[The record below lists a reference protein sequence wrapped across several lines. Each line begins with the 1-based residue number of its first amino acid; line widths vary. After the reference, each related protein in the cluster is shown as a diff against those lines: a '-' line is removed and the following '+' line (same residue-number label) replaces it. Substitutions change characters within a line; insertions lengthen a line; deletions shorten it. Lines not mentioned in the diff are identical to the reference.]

1 MDTPTPVAPRA
12 RRAPPALTS
21 RLAGALLA
29 LGVAGTTPAD
39 DGRADRPDG
48 HPYTMDPAEAFA
60 ADAPALGAAR
70 TTVGPGA
77 AGTGDGDGAGDADAG
92 AEVAA
97 TLERLR
103 YIEAVIGERV
113 EERAALGRRIG
124 EADEREAEELRER
137 AAELGEEIG
146 ELRRTL
152 ESIATGGIDS
162 SLFEE
167 DEGAPEEEGDWR
179 SDLALVAQPVIDSMK
194 EITEKPRRIKEQN
207 DLIAERERELE
218 IANQAL
224 EGLAPELEF
233 ARDEALVSTLRTFE
247 RRWRKR
253 ADDAEAA
260 IEIARF
266 EIASL
271 RGDQP
276 LWRTALDGVWAFATG
291 RGLTL
296 VLAAAAAAGVFYGSR
311 FALSGY
317 RKTLL
322 DRSEPES
329 RTRYRLAEYGM
340 HAGTGLLMLVA
351 VFVVFYQRG
360 DVLLLGLMI
369 LLFVGLALGARQV
382 LPQYVN
388 EAKLLL
394 NIGPMREGERVVYR
408 DLPFR
413 VESINMYT
421 VLRNPEL
428 HGVLRV
434 PLAQLHGQVSRPVG
448 RDDPWFPSSRGDV
461 VLLGPENP
469 CEVIDQNPDTVSVR
483 ERGGQV
489 VERPAADFYRL
500 AMTNLSRG
508 DTFGVEMRFGID
520 YAEQRD
526 ATDGVPRALR
536 GAIRDALAGS
546 DVADRVKDVVV
557 ELERA
562 GDSSLVYWTFVTMDS
577 RAAKS
582 WLRIRR
588 LIQHA
593 CVEACT
599 ERGWTIPFPHLSI
612 VAKEAAAV
620 VPEARKAA

>member
-1 MDTPTPVAPRA
+1 MDTPFAPL
-12 RRAPPALTS
+12 RRAAASFALGAAIAAGTAAVPPAA
-21 RLAGALLA
+21 RVALA
-29 LGVAGTTPAD
+29 AD
-39 DGRADRPDG
+39 DAVPVGPG
-48 HPYTMDPAEAFA
+48 HPYTFDPFA
-60 ADAPALGAAR
+60 VDGAGAGGATASETEPDVGAAR
-70 TTVGPGA
+70 TTVAPE
-77 AGTGDGDGAGDADAG
+77 GDEDDA
-92 AEVAA
+92 ETRA

-103 YIEAVIGERV
+103 YIENVIGERV
-113 EERAALGRRIG
+113 AERVELGR
-124 EADEREAEELRER
+124 ELADATEQEAEELRER
-137 AAELGEEIG
+137 AAELGEEIA

-167 DEGAPEEEGDWR
+167 EEALEQEGDWR

-207 DLIAERERELE
+207 DLIAERAKELE

-224 EGLAPELEF
+224 EGLAPELEL
-233 ARDEALVSTLRTFE
+233 ARDEALVRRLHALE

-271 RGDQP
+271 RGDKP
-276 LWRTALDGVWAFATG
+276 LWRTALDGTVAFATG

-296 VLAAAAAAGVFYGSR
+296 VLAVAAAAGVFFASR

-340 HAGTGLLMLVA
+340 HAATGLMMLVA

-382 LPQYVN
+382 LPQYVT

-394 NIGPMREGERVVYR
+394 NVGPMREGERILYR
-408 DLPFR
+408 DLPWR

-434 PLAQLHGQVSRPVG
+434 PLAKLHDQVSRPVG

-461 VLLGPENP
+461 VLFGPDDP
-469 CEVIDQNPDTVSVR
+469 CEVLDQNPDTVTLR

-489 VERPAADFYRL
+489 VEQPAAAFYRR

-508 DTFGVEMRFGID
+508 GTFGVEMRFGID
-520 YAEQRD
+520 YAEQER
-526 ATDGVPRALR
+526 ATDEVPKVLR
-536 GAIRDALAGS
+536 GAIRAALERS
-546 DVADRVKDVVV
+546 DVAERVRDVVV

-562 GDSSLVYWTFVTMDS
+562 GDSSLVYWLFVTMDS

-582 WLRIRR
+582 WLRVRR
-588 LIQHA
+588 LVQHA

-599 ERGWTIPFPHLSI
+599 ERGWTIPFPHLAV
-612 VAKEAAAV
+612 VAKTPVPVATEVRRAA
-620 VPEARKAA
+620 